1 MFDFYTQWFTIS
13 LYNIITLS
21 YEFDNSV
28 LPADVAMKISYYT
41 FWFFT
46 MDFSSSQLDIIRLEA
61 NNILMIIDTFPIYS
75 LPIFN

>member
-1 MFDFYTQWFTIS
+1 MFDFYTQWFTIP

-28 LPADVAMKISYYT
+28 LPADIAMKISYYT

-61 NNILMIIDTFPIYS
+61 NNILMIIDTFTIYS